1 MYKLYGKRGTG
12 YEFKIRSFYYDVLYL
27 LVNHYRLDEAG
38 EQEVR
43 HSRRLDALAKLLPNM
58 REHYQEE
65 LKLTDVANMF
75 GYSDAYLSRM
85 FQKYANVNFKT
96 YLQDIRMTYAYR
108 ELLNS
113 DKTISQI
120 AMDNGFSSSRAF
132 TREFQKRYGILP
144 SEVERKIKNKNT
156 KTGES
161 ETPVFYVFIKLFMK
175 LEKYKGQK
183 SALKRTKKL
192 AKGKGLHDMMV
203 ST

>member
-1 MYKLYGKRGTG
+1 MNKELHRGTG
-12 YEFKIRSFYYDVLYL
+12 L
-27 LVNHYRLDEAG
+27 LWIEVINSNPNGEAG
-38 EQEVR
+38 G
-43 HSRRLDALAKLLPNM
+43 L
-58 REHYQEE
+58 
-65 LKLTDVANMF
+65 F

-144 SEVERKIKNKNT
+144 SEVER
-156 KTGES
+156 
-161 ETPVFYVFIKLFMK
+161 
-175 LEKYKGQK
+175 EK
-183 SALKRTKKL
+183 
-192 AKGKGLHDMMV
+192 
-203 ST
+203 

>member
-43 HSRRLDALAKLLPNM
+43 HSRRLDALARITSYM

-144 SEVERKIKNKNT
+144 SEVEEKIKIKY

-175 LEKYKGQK
+175 LEKLQRSKK
-183 SALKRTKKL
+183 CTKEDK
-192 AKGKGLHDMMV
+192 KIWRKEKVFMI
-203 ST
+203 

>member
-1 MYKLYGKRGTG
+1 MNQDIIWRMNLASVMKILFYVRRQKKLLSG
-12 YEFKIRSFYYDVLYL
+12 SLCVLSHWL
-27 LVNHYRLDEAG
+27 WYRLTWMELIPVSYTHL

-43 HSRRLDALAKLLPNM
+43 HSRRLDALARITSYM

-144 SEVERKIKNKNT
+144 SEVER
-156 KTGES
+156 
-161 ETPVFYVFIKLFMK
+161 
-175 LEKYKGQK
+175 EK
-183 SALKRTKKL
+183 
-192 AKGKGLHDMMV
+192 
-203 ST
+203 